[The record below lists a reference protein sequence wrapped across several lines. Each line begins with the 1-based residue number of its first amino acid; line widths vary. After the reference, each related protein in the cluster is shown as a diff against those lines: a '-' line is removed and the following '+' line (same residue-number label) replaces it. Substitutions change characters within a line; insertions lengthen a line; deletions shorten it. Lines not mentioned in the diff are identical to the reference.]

1 MHSTE
6 SHILIPLVHLAP
18 TSTEVDDEDVLKILA
33 QIYMIQRLY
42 QHYLYSIHSYWF
54 CSDFPHPREIEF
66 NVLLIQ
72 VLHKCFLGDRF
83 YGHCLFVKHE
93 GGLGPSWFVYYIRY
107 SSCKCFQFNPFKSF
121 VFVIPCVC
129 HSERCADT
137 MNTKDRIGKKE
148 EPFWWTVNENGSTFY
163 PFRLQSDP
171 TGNWWRHKSYFAI
184 LRIQCSLG

>member
-42 QHYLYSIHSYWF
+42 QHYLYSIHSFWF

-72 VLHKCFLGDRF
+72 GLHKCFLGDRF

-148 EPFWWTVNENGSTFY
+148 EPFW
-163 PFRLQSDP
+163 
-171 TGNWWRHKSYFAI
+171 
-184 LRIQCSLG
+184 